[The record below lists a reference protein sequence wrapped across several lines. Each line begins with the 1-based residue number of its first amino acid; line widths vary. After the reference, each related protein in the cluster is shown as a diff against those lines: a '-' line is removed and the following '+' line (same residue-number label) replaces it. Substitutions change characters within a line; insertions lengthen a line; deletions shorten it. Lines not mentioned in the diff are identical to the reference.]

1 MDINLRELT
10 WWMQWD
16 TCPPFVLASGLPGP
30 NAAGAMTVDSSG
42 NVFVVCQG
50 NTIYIVPEPATWI
63 IGTVARL
70 MLIGISRRKGGQ
82 QRCQLRRM
90 SCQAPLGVA
99 GSWNPRR
106 RRSAEYILIN

>member
-1 MDINLRELT
+1 MLAWPLPSRCRSWRMATPSTSVDINLRELT

-63 IGTVARL
+63 IGTVVMTALELNALRA
-70 MLIGISRRKGGQ
+70 SPT
-82 QRCQLRRM
+82 CQFV
-90 SCQAPLGVA
+90 SP
-99 GSWNPRR
+99 
-106 RRSAEYILIN
+106 